1 MKIVIDTNVLISA
14 AFFGGVPKEVIDL
27 VTKKNVSAYMNEEI
41 LTEYNVTVSKVAR
54 KSKRHIDQNLF
65 EEFIKSVNVIE
76 SVASVNVCR
85 DSTDNKFIACAVDAK
100 AIYVVSGDK
109 DLLTVERYDDVE
121 IITAKEF
128 YERYLLSQS

>member
-14 AFFGGVPKEVIDL
+14 TFFGGIPRDVINL
-27 VTKKNVSAYMNEEI
+27 VVRENVSAYMNEEI
-41 LTEYNVTVSKVAR
+41 LMEYNVTVSKVAR
-54 KSKRHIDQNLF
+54 KSKQHINQELF
-65 EEFIKSVNVIE
+65 DRFMDKVEVVE

-85 DSTDNKFIACAVDAK
+85 DPTDNKFIACAVDAK

-109 DLLTVERYDDVE
+109 DLLTVERYEEVE
-121 IITAKEF
+121 IVTAKEF

>member
-41 LTEYNVTVSKVAR
+41 LTEYNVTVSKVAC

>member
-1 MKIVIDTNVLISA
+1 
-14 AFFGGVPKEVIDL
+14 
-27 VTKKNVSAYMNEEI
+27 MNEEI

-54 KSKRHIDQNLF
+54 KSERHIDQNLF

-100 AIYVVSGDK
+100 AIYVASGDK
-109 DLLTVERYDDVE
+109 DLLTVERYEDVE